1 MNKYFYKISNKI
13 LLSLYPTI
21 EVTKY
26 LNPFFKLVVK
36 LERKNGLLY
45 TIKYLKQLRLHCTRY
60 ICNQPLKENKM
71 CIGLDSSGWPKLLN
85 FLKPLVSGS
94 IAEKKLLLTILTLSR
109 AMIADT
115 KTIKKLELDPNFD
128 SITERCNSTKIIPT
142 GFIKEFVKKFNL
154 KDSKPEFSM
163 KDVYLSNKSGP
174 NGKSTLTAM

>member
-1 MNKYFYKISNKI
+1 
-13 LLSLYPTI
+13 
-21 EVTKY
+21 
-26 LNPFFKLVVK
+26 
-36 LERKNGLLY
+36 
-45 TIKYLKQLRLHCTRY
+45 
-60 ICNQPLKENKM
+60 
-71 CIGLDSSGWPKLLN
+71 
-85 FLKPLVSGS
+85 
-94 IAEKKLLLTILTLSR
+94 
-109 AMIADT
+109 MIADT